1 LSAVFPDDEYRIIIT
16 NDIDTTVAA
25 SDNTYD
31 RFIVTASAIEDF
43 AESYGV
49 IRFDEIYD
57 FEKLSI
63 EPKEISDHY
72 PIWAEFFIDRD
83 TD

>member
-1 LSAVFPDDEYRIIIT
+1 
-16 NDIDTTVAA
+16 A

-31 RFIVTASAIEDF
+31 RFIITSEAAEDF
-43 AESYGV
+43 TGNFGV

-57 FEKLSI
+57 FERMGI
-63 EPKEISDHY
+63 VPRAVSDHY
-72 PIWAEFFIDRD
+72 PVWAEFYTDRD